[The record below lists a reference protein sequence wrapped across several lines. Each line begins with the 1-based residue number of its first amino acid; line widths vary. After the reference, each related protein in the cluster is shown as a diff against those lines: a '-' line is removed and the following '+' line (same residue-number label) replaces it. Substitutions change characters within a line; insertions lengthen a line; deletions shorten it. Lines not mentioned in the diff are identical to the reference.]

1 MTDVVVVVDK
11 FPQLSETFIR
21 RQVTALGSSII
32 CRAVDARLLAQLP
45 AGGKPVR
52 ALESGVSK
60 VLLVTHQYLLKLGRR
75 LFNTASYYW
84 PWALHRRFGQYL
96 AEMNLPVV
104 LAHFGPVGI
113 NCLVQCRRLGLPLIV
128 HFHGYDATGVLVT
141 PRYRRDLKAL
151 FAYAS
156 KVVAVSNKMKEDLV
170 GLACP
175 PEKIAVI
182 PCGVPLEEFRPA
194 RKRYDGRFH
203 FLFVGRLIAVKA
215 PLTLIKAF
223 ELCADGNSVTR
234 LTIIGDGPLVGE
246 VRKYVAASRHRDRI
260 HLMGAQPLAVV
271 KERLA
276 EAHAY
281 VQHNVTGDYGRTEGW
296 PVAIAEACASGLPVV
311 ATAHAGIND
320 QVVHGETGYLV
331 AEGDYAAMARYM
343 LELSTNPGR
352 CEQMGR
358 KSREYIEKY
367 GSFDV
372 QLGRLAELLASTAR
386 LKPVEGLK
394 GSVYD

>member
-1 MTDVVVVVDK
+1 
-11 FPQLSETFIR
+11 LSETFIR
-21 RQVTALGSSII
+21 RQVAGLGSGVI
-32 CRAVDARLLAQLP
+32 CRAVDAPLLAQLP
-45 AGGKPVR
+45 VGGQPVR
-52 ALESGVSK
+52 ALESGVPRAW
-60 VLLVTHQYLLKLGRR
+60 LAAHRYLLKIGRR

-84 PWALHRRFGQYL
+84 PRPLHRRFGQYL
-96 AEMNLPVV
+96 AELNPPVV

-113 NCLVQCRRLGLPLIV
+113 NCLDQCRRLGLPLVV

-141 PRYRRDLKAL
+141 PRYRRDLAAL

-156 KVVAVSNKMKEDLV
+156 KVVAVSNKMKEDLA

-194 RKRYDGRFH
+194 RKRHDGRFH

-215 PLTLIKAF
+215 PLTLIRAF
-223 ELCADGNSVTR
+223 ELCADGNGATR
-234 LTIIGDGPLVGE
+234 LTVVGDGPLAGE
-246 VRKYVAASRHRDRI
+246 VKKYVAASRHRDRI
-260 HLMGAQPLAVV
+260 HLTGAQPLAVV
-271 KERLA
+271 KEKLA

-296 PVAIAEACASGLPVV
+296 PVAVAEACASGLPVV
-311 ATAHAGIND
+311 ATAHAGIKD

-343 LELSTNPGR
+343 LELSADPGR

-358 KSREYIEKY
+358 KSREHIQKY

-372 QLGRLAELLASTAR
+372 QLGRLAELLAGTAR
-386 LKPVEGLK
+386 LKPAAGQK
-394 GSVYD
+394 GS